1 MNRVLQCSLAFSMLL
16 PLWGCNNNDKD
27 SNSKTA
33 SAFSC
38 SVTRSGAL
46 SLCTQYQDLS
56 GQTLATIQS
65 ECELKSTEG
74 YSWAV
79 AACPGNSVGNG
90 TCTLPASAQRPA
102 VGTQYYY
109 GSGFA
114 SAGTASGM
122 CDAQGGTFK

>member
-1 MNRVLQCSLAFSMLL
+1 MNRALQLSLAFSMLL
-16 PLWGCNNNDKD
+16 PLWGCNNSDKD

-33 SAFSC
+33 STFSC

-90 TCTLPASAQRPA
+90 TCSLPASAQRPA
-102 VGTQYYY
+102 VGTQFFY
-109 GSGFA
+109 GAGFA

-122 CDAQGGTFK
+122 CEAQGGTFK

>member
-1 MNRVLQCSLAFSMLL
+1 MKRLLRLSMTLSLLL
-16 PLWGCNNNDKD
+16 PLWGCNNSDKD
-27 SNSKTA
+27 SDSKTA

-46 SLCTQYQDLS
+46 SLCTQYQELS

-79 AACPGNSVGNG
+79 AACPGNSVGGG
-90 TCTLPASAQRPA
+90 TCTIPASAQRPA
-102 VGTQYYY
+102 VGTQYFY
-109 GSGFA
+109 GSGF
-114 SAGTASGM
+114 STAGVASGM

>member
-1 MNRVLQCSLAFSMLL
+1 MKRLHQLSLTLSLLL

-27 SNSKTA
+27 SNSTTV
-33 SAFSC
+33 STFSC

-56 GQTLATIQS
+56 GQTLTTIQS

-79 AACPGNSVGNG
+79 AACPGNSVGGG
-90 TCTLPASAQRPA
+90 TCSIPASTQRPA
-102 VGTQYYY
+102 VGTQYFY

-114 SAGTASGM
+114 SAGTAAGM